1 MKKFEDCKV
10 ISSEHLNKM
19 LAEAEAD
26 GQDDEIDYIDRME
39 EDGLLYC
46 IWFDKRYSNWYAVRE
61 FRTVY
66 FGLNSIPQE
75 KVDEFIAIVE
85 REGSCKASWDCT
97 GRSLH
102 LMLAQQLE
110 KMLPQYRFEL
120 GYNYQCVA
128 HKR

>member
-1 MKKFEDCKV
+1 MTKIADCKV
-10 ISSEHLNKM
+10 ISKEHLIKM

-26 GQDDEIDYIDRME
+26 GQEDEIEYICE
-39 EDGLLYC
+39 VVSDGLLYSM
-46 IWFDKRYSNWYAVRE
+46 WLDSRYGRKYAVRE
-61 FRTVY
+61 SRTVY

-85 REGSCKASWDCT
+85 REGSCKASWNCT

-120 GYNYQCVA
+120 EYNYGCVA